1 MLRMIVSSQFLV
13 SFLLHSME
21 EAEIC
26 KSSTSNNSHLFF
38 DGDICGER
46 GVLLFDGE
54 GPVFG
59 EEDLLGEE

>member
-1 MLRMIVSSQFLV
+1 
-13 SFLLHSME
+13 ME

-54 GPVFG
+54 GAVFG
-59 EEDLLGEE
+59 EEALLGEK